1 MYDTIGEH
9 LKKQKTLQKVLKDIE
24 LPLIPVLSDMEQKG
38 TVIDSDILNLQSKNL
53 GQRINGLEEQAFSMA
68 GKEFNLSSPNSFKR
82 FCLMR

>member
-53 GQRINGLEEQAFSMA
+53 GQRINGLEEQSLLD
-68 GKEFNLSSPNSFKR
+68 GQQR
-82 FCLMR
+82 I